1 MGSMLAGSR
10 EAYSYL
16 PESVQSYM
24 TPDELSAMM
33 QKVGL
38 EKVEYRKMGLG
49 TVAIHAG
56 EKPGKDEGRAGQSGR
71 AR

>member
-1 MGSMLAGSR
+1 
-10 EAYSYL
+10 
-16 PESVQSYM
+16 M

-38 EKVEYRKMGLG
+38 HKVEYRKMGLG

-56 EKPGKDEGRAGQSGR
+56 EKPGGETDRLGEEGREEFDL
-71 AR
+71 